1 MTVLVTS
8 LVALLPLCAPA
19 IDPSTALR
27 LIEAESA
34 GRQFAININGAY
46 RLSRQPRSY
55 AEFESVVRALDA
67 AGHNFDYGFAQANN
81 REVKRRGYA
90 VLDKADPCAN
100 LGFMQEVLSG
110 CFDAAPRGTNMQR
123 RIGDALS
130 CYNTG
135 RFASGYHNG
144 YVHRVW
150 HAIPRSTL
158 TASAVMPLHKAP
170 AQLKEK
176 RT

>member
-1 MTVLVTS
+1 MLVVTS

-34 GRQFAININGAY
+34 GRQFAININGSY
-46 RLSRQPRSY
+46 RLSRQPRNY
-55 AEFESVVRALDA
+55 AEFEAVVRALDA
-67 AGHNFDYGFAQANN
+67 AGHNFDFGFAQANN

-90 VLDKADPCAN
+90 VADKTDPCAN

-110 CFDAAPRGTNMQR
+110 CFEAAPRGTDLQR

-135 RFASGYHNG
+135 RFGPGYRNG

-150 HAIPRSTL
+150 NAVPR
-158 TASAVMPLHKAP
+158 TALNAPAVMSLHKAP
-170 AQLKEK
+170 TQLKEQ